1 MFSHPLPKTSIV
13 SLFCKRK
20 KYSLQVLVYDFE
32 QILEALTFYNYKA
45 QITSLTILLP
55 DH

>member
-1 MFSHPLPKTSIV
+1 MVFQKLPLF
-13 SLFCKRK
+13 LYFAREK